1 MLLLSI
7 IMSLAPFLQIALV
20 GAFRPN
26 VAGISSRLKFRSGLR
41 CISSTIGSTP
51 TSPEVNKN
59 RVYLTVPFDD
69 KEEVKKRGA
78 KWDPDAKKWYV
89 GEFSPLKDF
98 EQWQTMK
105 DVQFLKVPF
114 AEKDEVKALGAR
126 WENDKKAWY
135 VPTSSASLFEKW
147 IDHSGPPASNVN
159 ETFQNQMNAQESA
172 SELLFLKVDTSGL
185 PVRSKFGF
193 PAYTSLED
201 YNDARVVQVNA
212 LLCDR
217 ATFREL
223 DSVSLIV
230 RANDFSIPNAKFHG
244 ITEERSKEEGVEFSE
259 AAHAIATILE
269 SRPLIL
275 AHNAEFDLNV
285 LKSELF
291 RHGLTEALEVV
302 EETPALCTM
311 QLTKSVLKTP
321 DINGNPKNPSMKE
334 LYSYAMIA
342 ESALEPGTRLGVK
355 HLRQAVQKL
364 VENDELVV

>member
-1 MLLLSI
+1 
-7 IMSLAPFLQIALV
+7 MSLVPFLQFALV

-26 VAGISSRLKFRSGLR
+26 VAGISSRIKVRSGLR
-41 CISSTIGSTP
+41 CISNFGGTP
-51 TSPEVNKN
+51 ASPEVTKN
-59 RVYLTVPFDD
+59 RVYLSVPFDD

-78 KWDPDAKKWYV
+78 RWDADAKKWYV

-105 DVQFLKVPF
+105 DVQYLKVPF

-126 WENDKKAWY
+126 WENDKKLWY
-135 VPTSSASLFEKW
+135 VPSSSASLFEKW
-147 IDHSGPPASNVN
+147 IDRSGPPTANGN
-159 ETFQNQMNAQESA
+159 ETFQSQLHAQETA

-185 PVRSKFGF
+185 PIRAKFGF

-217 ATFREL
+217 ATFKEL

-230 RANDFSIPNAKFHG
+230 RTDGFPISNANAKFHG
-244 ITEERSKEEGVEFSE
+244 VTEERSRAEGVDFAE

-311 QLTKSVLKTP
+311 QLTKSLLKIP
-321 DINGNPKNPSMKE
+321 DVNGNPKNPSIKE
-334 LYSYAMIA
+334 LYGYAMIA

-364 VENDELVV
+364 VENDELAV